1 MALRR
6 STVNEDSK
14 RCLLNRNQVLNL
26 LQVNET
32 NFQQLIDTRQL
43 LELRIGGER
52 RFDSKDVYQLVEAYK
67 STAARRINE

>member
-6 STVNEDSK
+6 STVNEESR
-14 RCLLNRNQVLNL
+14 RCLLNRNQVLDL
-26 LQVNET
+26 LQVNEA

-43 LELRIGGER
+43 LELRICGER

-67 STAARRINE
+67 NTASRRINK